1 MVLMENYERIN
12 KSWEVITNVLIPS
25 SLGSQATQLTE
36 DEEIKFQEAVEIMHE
51 SQLTR
56 IIEDWFI
63 ECVQK
68 EMQNVVVPKFWD
80 YFHGD
85 CTSTSTSSSAG
96 TEQPNFVAAVEYI
109 YAELDKYQK
118 SIEHV
123 EAIKQKYPYQTGRA
137 GILFKNS
144 LKETITTHCK
154 AMLFTARDRKIYKAT
169 EDFYMKAFKV
179 YQNDQGDEDLDES
192 INTERCAGCEEKQDK
207 CKCTEFMQTFHTINR
222 KLDKLNLLSKVA
234 GSCITTIVH
243 RTTKQHIEYTCRGNV
258 ETSFLESL
266 EKWLDKKVLGWLD
279 LVWCSDQMSPT
290 QLQSLKEF
298 KDTLRQYMYENY
310 ARTLIDQLFSIIID
324 YPESEPAILD
334 LKSCLMKTDL
344 RSHLV
349 VSLKDA
355 LESRLLHPG
364 VNTSNILAA
373 YISAIRALRVLDPAG
388 VILELVCEP
397 VQKYL
402 RGRDNTVRCIVSSL
416 TEEGVNELSDELIR
430 GLPHIVDDNTAS
442 DDENEDWN
450 KWVPDPVDADPASM
464 SKLRRTSDIISM
476 LVNIYGS
483 KELFVNEYRNLLA
496 DRILSQFNYDTERE
510 IRYLELLKL
519 RFGEAQL
526 HYCEVMLKDVT
537 DSRRIN
543 SIIKENKKKEE
554 PEGEDDEDIE
564 INSMILSAQFWP
576 TFREE
581 KLNLPDSMQ
590 RCLENYTKKFESL
603 KGNRTLIWKP
613 HLGLVNID
621 IELKERTLNLNV
633 SPVHAAII
641 MQFQNKDQWTVEE
654 LSGVLQIPATALR
667 RKIAYWQS
675 QGLLKEEATDT
686 FILVEEQRANSD
698 DIMLADEEE
707 TESAMASMR
716 AQLDEQM
723 QVFWTYIVG
732 MLTNLESLPIE
743 RIHSM
748 LRMFAVQGPSTV
760 ECSIG
765 ELKAFLD
772 KKVKEQKLIYSS
784 GVYRLSRNN

>member
-1 MVLMENYERIN
+1 M
-12 KSWEVITNVLIPS
+12 S
-25 SLGSQATQLTE
+25 STE
-36 DEEIKFQEAVEIMHE
+36 
-51 SQLTR
+51 
-56 IIEDWFI
+56 
-63 ECVQK
+63 
-68 EMQNVVVPKFWD
+68 
-80 YFHGD
+80 
-85 CTSTSTSSSAG
+85 
-96 TEQPNFVAAVEYI
+96 
-109 YAELDKYQK
+109 
-118 SIEHV
+118 
-123 EAIKQKYPYQTGRA
+123 
-137 GILFKNS
+137 
-144 LKETITTHCK
+144 
-154 AMLFTARDRKIYKAT
+154 
-169 EDFYMKAFKV
+169 
-179 YQNDQGDEDLDES
+179 
-192 INTERCAGCEEKQDK
+192 
-207 CKCTEFMQTFHTINR
+207 
-222 KLDKLNLLSKVA
+222 
-234 GSCITTIVH
+234 
-243 RTTKQHIEYTCRGNV
+243 
-258 ETSFLESL
+258 
-266 EKWLDKKVLGWLD
+266 
-279 LVWCSDQMSPT
+279 
-290 QLQSLKEF
+290 LQSLKEF

-310 ARTLIDQLFSIIID
+310 AGTLIDQLFSIIID

-334 LKSCLMKTDL
+334 LKNCLMKTDL

-349 VSLKDA
+349 ISLKDA
-355 LESRLLHPG
+355 LENRLLHPG

-402 RGRDNTVRCIVSSL
+402 RDRDNTVRCIVSSL

-430 GLPHIVDDNTAS
+430 GLPHIVDDNAAS
-442 DDENEDWN
+442 DDEDWN
-450 KWVPDPVDADPASM
+450 KWIPDPVDADPTSM
-464 SKLRRTSDIISM
+464 SKVRRTSDIISM

-519 RFGEAQL
+519 RFGESQL

-543 SIIKENKKKEE
+543 AIIKEDKKKDE
-554 PEGEDDEDIE
+554 PEENADDIE
-564 INSMILSAQFWP
+564 INAMILSAQCWP

-581 KLNLPDSMQ
+581 KLNLPENMQ
-590 RCLENYTKKFESL
+590 TCLENYTKKFESR

-621 IELKERTLNLNV
+621 IELKERVLNLNV

-654 LSGVLQIPATALR
+654 LSSVLQIPATALR

-686 FILVEEQRANSD
+686 FLLVEEQRANSD

-716 AQLDEQM
+716 AQMEEQM

-748 LRMFAVQGPSTV
+748 LRMFAVQGPSSV
-760 ECSIG
+760 ECSLA

-772 KKVKEQKLIYSS
+772 KKVKDQKLIYTS
-784 GVYRLSRNN
+784 GVYRLSHS